1 MAPLVEPSTAR
12 PAILV
17 TGAAAGIGR
26 ACAERFAREGWFV
39 GVCDIDEAGAQAL
52 AARFG
57 AQGWAARLDVTD
69 PQGWRDTLAAFT
81 AASGGRLDVL
91 LNNAGILAS
100 GHFGEIALEK
110 QHSMVDVNFKGVIN
124 GAHAALPYL
133 QQTPGA
139 RLINMASAS
148 AIYGAPSLAVYSATK
163 FAVRG
168 LTEALQ
174 VEWKPL
180 GIAVMDIWPLF
191 VRTAMIDAV
200 GAGSAQSLDSMGV
213 RLTPQDVAETVW
225 RAARRPG
232 RTHWVVGLQARLMA
246 LAIRLT
252 PGAITR
258 RVVAKLAGY

>member
-1 MAPLVEPSTAR
+1 MTASR

-39 GVCDIDEAGAQAL
+39 GVCDIDEAGARAL
-52 AARFG
+52 AQRLG
-57 AQGWAARLDVTD
+57 VQGWAARLDVTD

-91 LNNAGILAS
+91 LNNAGVLV
-100 GHFGEIALEK
+100 GGPFGEIPLER
-110 QHSMVDVNFKGVIN
+110 QHWLVDVNFKGVIN

-133 QQTPGA
+133 RQTPGA

-180 GIAVMDIWPLF
+180 GVEVMDVWPLF

-200 GAGSAQSLDSMGV
+200 GAGSARSLDSMGV

-225 RAARRPG
+225 RAAKRPG
-232 RTHWVVGLQARLMA
+232 RTHWIVGLQARLMA
-246 LAIRLT
+246 LAIRLS
-252 PGAITR
+252 PAAITR
-258 RVVAKLAGY
+258 RVVAKLSGF

>member
-1 MAPLVEPSTAR
+1 M
-12 PAILV
+12 PAHWR
-17 TGAAAGIGR
+17 AG
-26 ACAERFAREGWFV
+26 
-39 GVCDIDEAGAQAL
+39 
-52 AARFG
+52 FG
-57 AQGWAARLDVTD
+57 AQGWAGRLDVTD

-100 GHFGEIALEK
+100 GHFGGIPLEK
-110 QHSMVDVNFKGVIN
+110 QHAMVDVNFKGVIN

-133 QQTPGA
+133 KQTPGA
-139 RLINMASAS
+139 RLVNMASAS

-168 LTEALQ
+168 FTEALQ

-213 RLTPQDVAETVW
+213 RLTPQDVANTVW
-225 RAARRPG
+225 RAAWRPG
-232 RTHWVVGLQARLMA
+232 RTHWVVGLQAKLMA

-258 RVVAKLAGY
+258 RVVAKLSGY